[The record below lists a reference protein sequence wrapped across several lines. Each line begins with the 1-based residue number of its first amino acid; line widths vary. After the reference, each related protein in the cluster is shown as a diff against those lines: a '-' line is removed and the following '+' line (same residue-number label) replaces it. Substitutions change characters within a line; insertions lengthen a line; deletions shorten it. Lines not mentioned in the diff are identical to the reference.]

1 MTSFFESRRMNTM
14 LASNMLT
21 KDQMLEQYEVLG
33 FAYGLCVVERKSD
46 GVKGTLD
53 FGDFATLD
61 TDDSVNPLSRT
72 RYYYNF
78 VEA

>member
-1 MTSFFESRRMNTM
+1 M

-33 FAYGLCVVERKSD
+33 FAYNLCVVERKSD

-53 FGDFATLD
+53 FGEFTLD
-61 TDDSVNPLSRT
+61 NGRT

>member
-1 MTSFFESRRMNTM
+1 M

-33 FAYGLCVVERKSD
+33 FAYGMCVVKRMSD
-46 GVKGTLD
+46 GVKGSLD
-53 FGDFATLD
+53 FGDRTID
-61 TDDSVNPLSRT
+61 NVRT

>member
-1 MTSFFESRRMNTM
+1 M

-33 FAYGLCVVERKSD
+33 FALGFCIVERKSD
-46 GVKGTLD
+46 NVRGTLE
-53 FGDFATLD
+53 FGDFASLD
-61 TDDSVNPLSRT
+61 TYDSDDPVGRT

-78 VEA
+78 VEE

>member
-1 MTSFFESRRMNTM
+1 M
-14 LASNMLT
+14 LASNVMT

-33 FAYGLCVVERKSD
+33 FAYGMCVVQRKAD

-53 FGDFATLD
+53 FADHTID
-61 TDDSVNPLSRT
+61 NVRT

>member
-1 MTSFFESRRMNTM
+1 
-14 LASNMLT
+14 MLT

-33 FAYGLCVVERKSD
+33 FAYGLCVVQRKSD
-46 GVKGTLD
+46 GAKGTLD
-53 FGDFATLD
+53 FGDFTLD
-61 TDDSVNPLSRT
+61 NDRT

>member
-1 MTSFFESRRMNTM
+1 M

-33 FAYGLCVVERKSD
+33 FAYNLCVVERKSD

-53 FGDFATLD
+53 FGDFTLD
-61 TDDSVNPLSRT
+61 NDRT

>member
-1 MTSFFESRRMNTM
+1 M

-33 FAYGLCVVERKSD
+33 FAYNLCVVQRKSD

-53 FGDFATLD
+53 FGDHNLD
-61 TDDSVNPLSRT
+61 NVRT
-72 RYYYNF
+72 RCYYNF

>member
-1 MTSFFESRRMNTM
+1 M
-14 LASNMLT
+14 LASNMMT
-21 KDQMLEQYEVLG
+21 KDQMMDQYEVLG
-33 FAYGLCVVERKSD
+33 FAYGMCVVQRKSD

-53 FGDFATLD
+53 FGDHTLD
-61 TDDSVNPLSRT
+61 NGRT